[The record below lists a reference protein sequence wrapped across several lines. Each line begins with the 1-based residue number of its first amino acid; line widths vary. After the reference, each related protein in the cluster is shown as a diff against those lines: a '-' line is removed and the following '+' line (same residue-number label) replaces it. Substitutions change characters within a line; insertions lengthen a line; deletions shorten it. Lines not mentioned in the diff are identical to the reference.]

1 MSFPAMLD
9 QVARHPAPPLLTR
22 ILPHSM
28 TATLHA
34 ELISG
39 FRPQLLKFAR
49 LQLQDDAAAEDA
61 VQEAIEAALKGI
73 ERFAGRSALKTW
85 LFTIVRHKV
94 IDFLRE
100 RGRTVQVSS
109 LERDEADMDE
119 AFDALFREN
128 EHWSPMGRP
137 RPWGNPEEALEQ
149 QQFWQVFEICLEVLP
164 ARTARVFMMREF
176 LGLETDEICTTLA
189 LSVSNCNVIL
199 HRARAGL
206 RQCLSEGWFGGRA
219 ASC

>member
-1 MSFPAMLD
+1 MLNRGA
-9 QVARHPAPPLLTR
+9 QPAPPSVPNR
-22 ILPHSM
+22 IHPHAM
-28 TATLHA
+28 TAISYA

-128 EHWSPMGRP
+128 EHWSPMSRP

-206 RQCLSEGWFGGRA
+206 RQCLSEGWFGGKA
-219 ASC
+219 APC

>member
-9 QVARHPAPPLLTR
+9 QAAWHPAPPHPTR

-28 TATLHA
+28 TSTPHA

-119 AFDALFREN
+119 AFDALFRES
-128 EHWSPMGRP
+128 EHWSPMSRP

-189 LSVSNCNVIL
+189 LSVGNCNVIL

-206 RQCLSEGWFGGRA
+206 RQCLSEGWFGGKA
-219 ASC
+219 VSC

>member
-1 MSFPAMLD
+1 MSFPAMLIEG
-9 QVARHPAPPLLTR
+9 ALPPPLSVPNR
-22 ILPHSM
+22 IHPHAM
-28 TATLHA
+28 TAISYA

-128 EHWSPMGRP
+128 EHWSPVSRP

-176 LGLETDEICTTLA
+176 LGLETDEICTTLD
-189 LSVSNCNVIL
+189 LSTGNCNVIL

-206 RQCLSEGWFGGRA
+206 RQCLSEGWFGAEA
-219 ASC
+219 ARC

>member
-1 MSFPAMLD
+1 MLD
-9 QVARHPAPPLLTR
+9 AVASPPVPPVLNRT
-22 ILPHSM
+22 LPHVM
-28 TATLHA
+28 TAISHA

-119 AFDALFREN
+119 AFDTLFREN
-128 EHWSPMGRP
+128 EHWSPVSRP

-189 LSVSNCNVIL
+189 LSISNCNVIL

-206 RQCLSEGWFGGRA
+206 RQCLSEGWFGAEA
-219 ASC
+219 APC

>member
-1 MSFPAMLD
+1 MLNRG
-9 QVARHPAPPLLTR
+9 APPAPPSVPNR
-22 ILPHSM
+22 IHPHAM
-28 TATLHA
+28 TAISYA

-119 AFDALFREN
+119 AFDTLFREN
-128 EHWSPMGRP
+128 EHWSPVSRP

-189 LSVSNCNVIL
+189 LSISNCNVIL

-206 RQCLSEGWFGGRA
+206 RQCLSEGWFGAEA
-219 ASC
+219 APC

>member
-1 MSFPAMLD
+1 MLD
-9 QVARHPAPPLLTR
+9 AVASPPVPPVLNRT
-22 ILPHSM
+22 LPHVM
-28 TATLHA
+28 TAISHA

-39 FRPQLLKFAR
+39 FRPQLRKFAR

-119 AFDALFREN
+119 AFDTLFREN
-128 EHWSPMGRP
+128 EHWSPVSRP

-189 LSVSNCNVIL
+189 LSISNCNVIL

-206 RQCLSEGWFGGRA
+206 RQCLSEGWFGAEA
-219 ASC
+219 APC

>member
-1 MSFPAMLD
+1 MLD
-9 QVARHPAPPLLTR
+9 AVAPPPVPPVLNRT
-22 ILPHSM
+22 LPHVM
-28 TATLHA
+28 TAISHA

-119 AFDALFREN
+119 AFDTLFREN
-128 EHWSPMGRP
+128 EHWSPVSRP

-189 LSVSNCNVIL
+189 LSISNCNVIL

-206 RQCLSEGWFGGRA
+206 RQCLSEGWFGA
-219 ASC
+219 EADPC

>member
-9 QVARHPAPPLLTR
+9 AVASPPMPPVLNRT
-22 ILPHSM
+22 LPHVM
-28 TATLHA
+28 TAISHA

-119 AFDALFREN
+119 AFDTLFREN
-128 EHWSPMGRP
+128 EHWSPVSRP

-189 LSVSNCNVIL
+189 LSISNCNVIL

-206 RQCLSEGWFGGRA
+206 RQCLSEGWFGAEA
-219 ASC
+219 APC

>member
-1 MSFPAMLD
+1 MLD
-9 QVARHPAPPLLTR
+9 AVASPPVPPVLNRT
-22 ILPHSM
+22 LPHVM
-28 TATLHA
+28 TAISHA

-109 LERDEADMDE
+109 LERDEAEMDE
-119 AFDALFREN
+119 AFDTLFREN
-128 EHWSPMGRP
+128 EHWSPVSRP

-176 LGLETDEICTTLA
+176 LGLETDEICTTLS
-189 LSVSNCNVIL
+189 LTTSHCHVIL

-206 RQCLSEGWFGGRA
+206 RQCLSQGWFGA
-219 ASC
+219 ESAPC

>member
-9 QVARHPAPPLLTR
+9 LAAGHPAPRLTPR
-22 ILPHSM
+22 TSPHAM
-28 TATLHA
+28 TATSHA

-39 FRPQLLKFAR
+39 FRPQMLKFAR

-128 EHWSPMGRP
+128 EHWSPMSRP

>member
-9 QVARHPAPPLLTR
+9 QAAWHPAPPHPTR

-73 ERFAGRSALKTW
+73 ERFAVGHAR
-85 LFTIVRHKV
+85 
-94 IDFLRE
+94 
-100 RGRTVQVSS
+100 
-109 LERDEADMDE
+109 LE
-119 AFDALFREN
+119 L
-128 EHWSPMGRP
+128 
-137 RPWGNPEEALEQ
+137 
-149 QQFWQVFEICLEVLP
+149 
-164 ARTARVFMMREF
+164 
-176 LGLETDEICTTLA
+176 LGL
-189 LSVSNCNVIL
+189 
-199 HRARAGL
+199 
-206 RQCLSEGWFGGRA
+206 A
-219 ASC
+219 AQSLV

>member
-1 MSFPAMLD
+1 MLD
-9 QVARHPAPPLLTR
+9 AVAPPPVPPVLNRT
-22 ILPHSM
+22 LPHVM
-28 TATLHA
+28 TAISHA

-119 AFDALFREN
+119 AFDTLFREN
-128 EHWSPMGRP
+128 EHWSPVSRP

-189 LSVSNCNVIL
+189 LSISNCNVIL

-206 RQCLSEGWFGGRA
+206 RQCLSEGWFGAEA
-219 ASC
+219 APC

>member
-9 QVARHPAPPLLTR
+9 AVASPPVPPVLNRT
-22 ILPHSM
+22 LPHVM
-28 TATLHA
+28 TAISHA

-109 LERDEADMDE
+109 LERDEAEMDE
-119 AFDALFREN
+119 AFDTLFREN
-128 EHWSPMGRP
+128 EHWSPVSRP

-189 LSVSNCNVIL
+189 LSISNCNVIL

-206 RQCLSEGWFGGRA
+206 RQCLSEGWFGAEA
-219 ASC
+219 APC